1 MRELKEKHVRI
12 LLVACAVV
20 ILALSITVAWTTLK
34 NRTLRTL
41 DAEVSRAFASAQQA
55 NESLKAEEAEK
66 ESSLADQM
74 QKQSESY
81 SREKESLQKNI
92 ADLNKQLALKRAATA
107 AAVKTPAAKPS
118 STPIPP
124 GKVPDLSAK
133 TIYLTFDDGPS
144 PRTPEILKILKD
156 NGVKAT
162 FFVINGGK
170 NNHYMKDIVD
180 QGHTIALHTYT
191 HNYSSVYASDAAYFA
206 DLQKISDLVY
216 QQTGVRSTIIRF
228 PGGSSNTV
236 SRNYC
241 KGIMSRV
248 TKEVEKRGYTYMDWN
263 LSSGDAN
270 SNSVS
275 ANAIINNCR
284 KLPKSNTVVVLMHD
298 AAAKRSTV
306 EALPE
311 VIAYYRAAGCTF
323 AAMDSSTPPVHQR
336 VQN

>member
-41 DAEVSRAFASAQQA
+41 DAEVSRALASAQQA

-107 AAVKTPAAKPS
+107 AVKTPVAKPS

-191 HNYSSVYASDAAYFA
+191 HNYSSVYASDDAYFS

-236 SRNYC
+236 SRKYC

-270 SNSVS
+270 PNSVS
-275 ANAIINNCR
+275 ANMIINNCR

-298 AAAKRSTV
+298 AAAKHSTV
-306 EALPE
+306 EALPQ

-323 AAMDSSTPPVHQR
+323 AAMDSSTPAVHQK

>member
-20 ILALSITVAWTTLK
+20 ILALSITVACMTLK
-34 NRTLRTL
+34 NRTLRTA
-41 DAEVSRAFASAQQA
+41 DAEVSRALASAQQA

-66 ESSLADQM
+66 ESSFADQM
-74 QKQSESY
+74 EKQSESY

-92 ADLNKQLALKRAATA
+92 ADLNKQLAIKRAAATA
-107 AAVKTPAAKPS
+107 NPSAVKPSPTPL
-118 STPIPP
+118 PP
-124 GKVPDLSAK
+124 GKVPNLSSK

-170 NNHYMKDIVD
+170 NNHYMKDIVE

-191 HNYSSVYASDAAYFA
+191 HNYSSVYASDDAYFS

-216 QQTGVRSTIIRF
+216 QQTGVRSTILRF

-236 SRNYC
+236 SRKYC

-263 LSSGDAN
+263 LSSGDASPN
-270 SNSVS
+270 PVS
-275 ANAIINNCR
+275 ANTIINNCR
-284 KLPKSNTVVVLMHD
+284 NVPKSNTVVVLMHD
-298 AAAKRSTV
+298 AAAKHSTV
-306 EALPE
+306 EALPQ

-323 AAMDSSTPPVHQR
+323 AAMDSSTPAVHQR